1 MDILHRQLQAKG
13 AETFYKH
20 SHSELSHKAASDW
33 LKSPSTVHQSVKE
46 SGDTSRLANKFERKL
61 DTLVSISTPAQLQDT
76 MQDVVIE
83 ASHGLAEFFV
93 AESYKAL
100 VKDGLIYEMQKHGN
114 NTLIDKRDITETNF
128 FAAQRLKKM
137 KGSIPAAPN
146 VEPSR
151 TVAHLSRRL
160 EETIRC
166 RAMPR
171 KLIGTMKE
179 HIRNT
184 AYYLSD
190 IVATPDPNIE
200 AYVALLKEMDTQGS
214 ALLVEGAIPKTYKD
228 SAAYL
233 RLLTSCD
240 DQINL
245 SNSGLESSTSSN
257 LTRIMNNVPERG
269 YTKSDLDGVIRA
281 QTKLLVSYI
290 MLQEKRTAL
299 LKQVVDRLAS
309 APEGL
314 LLRHGTIRQ
323 SNGDGARILSG
334 KNTDQLTV
342 TGADPVVERKVQIKI
357 VTLMEGLVPDN
368 QKELMD
374 GVIADAT
381 RYLAVHLLQP
391 HVIQVC
397 KCMKSVFVQCELWC
411 DEIFRRMS
419 RPCCTCSRQLV
430 MDALSDLAPGERLQS
445 TQGDR
450 AYAPGIDITVRPCSR
465 TCTRGSPCPAPAP
478 TEGCQTSYMLYST
491 KYNRQRQYLDSPT
504 KLARSSV
511 YDTTIQPS
519 STISHLSLAGS
530 NQYSSSRSSGEHT
543 ISESIQPSSSCF
555 LPQSIQNKN
564 SNSEFMSN
572 SLSYHTPSPS
582 TDKSGACA
590 LEGTR
595 SPPGFGWR
603 APISLCMQTSPSI
616 SRPISETRY
625 TGRTSPDSYVS
636 GIPVISTDQMGDW
649 HAMMVSLTWNVQA
662 WRKWIQETVDRAL
675 SYQHSSHSHL
685 TDKSAESWNAFRRK
699 IATEALQWRQYNIF
713 SRQLILRLA
722 LRYQDKKIVSPTRGS
737 VKNKI
742 YMDCQNEMLQVID
755 MFNKWTHFIS
765 VIVKE
770 TDSLRPPSPTTDSQE
785 HDLRWNYFKSKV
797 EECAEDWK
805 NYNTQIIKLNWENQF
820 MGLIP
825 EWISLWKA
833 GGPVWVVSACGAVPS
848 GAVAAGAAGEA
859 TWVAR
864 TTHRGRVLPAALRPS
879 KHCCVLYAQ
888 GSVHHYTKYQVR
900 EPCGSHH
907 PPRPRAARRPA
918 ALQAL
923 LRPVRAG
930 LRAPLHQVPGT

>member
-722 LRYQDKKIVSPTRGS
+722 LRYQDKK
-737 VKNKI
+737 
-742 YMDCQNEMLQVID
+742 
-755 MFNKWTHFIS
+755 
-765 VIVKE
+765 VKE